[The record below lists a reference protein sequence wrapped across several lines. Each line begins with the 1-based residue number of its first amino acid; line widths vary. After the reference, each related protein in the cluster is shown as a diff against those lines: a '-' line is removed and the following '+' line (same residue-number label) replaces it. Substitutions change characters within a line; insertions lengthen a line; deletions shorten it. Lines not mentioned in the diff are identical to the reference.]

1 MLTSVVLIYSVNVVL
16 FCSYNVMSNG
26 MQPHRRTCGNDL
38 TDRVSRICQPRGG
51 YQRHS
56 RSRRSIVKECC
67 YNVCPDSNIYYYCS
81 NQNVLVESSLQSQN
95 DAVTSAAA
103 AYVQQ
108 KQNYDSVEG
117 FVTEQSTIL
126 TNLNFFKSRQ
136 YGTISPEFRKEAFY
150 VMG

>member
-1 MLTSVVLIYSVNVVL
+1 MFKGLVLIYSVNVVF
-16 FCSYNVMSNG
+16 FCSINVMSNG

-81 NQNVLVESSLQSQN
+81 NQNVLVESSMQSHN
-95 DAVTSAAA
+95 DAGTSAAA
-103 AYVQQ
+103 AYMQQ
-108 KQNYDSVEG
+108 KQNNDAVEDL
-117 FVTEQSTIL
+117 VTEQSTIL
-126 TNLNFFKSRQ
+126 TNFNFFKSRQ
-136 YGTISPEFRKEAFY
+136 YGTISPEFRKEAIY